1 MLSFYFIYSRS
12 ILLTGV
18 ERSEAVAINAD
29 VVIMTISAAEG
40 WTLEDTQLLER
51 IQRNQV
57 YKLFHSRITLNMKY
71 LFLP

>member
-18 ERSEAVAINAD
+18 ERSEAVARNAD

-57 YKLFHSRITLNMKY
+57 YKLFHSHITLNMKY